1 MIARFMSFYKPGV
14 TRPEGLAWPEEEQ
27 LPRAQL
33 LVGEGG
39 RRGVPGRRRIAARE
53 RKRGAP
59 AEGGA
64 AFRSVAHW
72 RRARDMEAGGSRPQ
86 SSPASSLY
94 LSLKD
99 VKVEDNKIQDNKI
112 QGLFCIYSCHM
123 MPSLGVW
130 T

>member
-33 LVGEGG
+33 LAGEGG

-53 RKRGAP
+53 RRRGAP

-64 AFRSVAHW
+64 ACRSAAHW
-72 RRARDMEAGGSRPQ
+72 RRARDMEAGGSRPR

-99 VKVEDNKIQDNKI
+99 VKVEDNKIQ
-112 QGLFCIYSCHM
+112 GLFCIYSCHM
-123 MPSLGVW
+123 TPSQGVW
-130 T
+130 I